1 MNRLAIS
8 VEGRTEEEFVK
19 LVLADHLRGAGVEAT
34 PILIG
39 RRGGAVSVD
48 RLAPEMAQ
56 LSWHFDYVTS
66 LVDLYGFRRR
76 DGATAEELEQRINDR
91 VADSI
96 GPESAGRR
104 VFAYVQRH
112 EFEAL
117 LFSDVSAFGSLGY
130 APPGTASALRGI
142 RAAFATPEDIDDG
155 PGTNPAGRIR
165 SVIPRY
171 EKPVDGPLLA
181 DAIGLEAM
189 REECPGFGAWVA
201 RLETLG
207 A

>member
-8 VEGRTEEEFVK
+8 VEGRTEEEFVN
-19 LVLADHLRGAGVEAT
+19 LVLADRLRGAGIETT
-34 PILIG
+34 PIPIG
-39 RRGGAVSVD
+39 RGGAVSVD
-48 RLAPEMAQ
+48 RIAPEMAR

-66 LVDLYGFRRR
+66 LVDLYGFRGRG
-76 DGATAEELEQRINDR
+76 GATAEELEQRINDR

-96 GPESAGRR
+96 GRESARRR

-117 LFSDVSAFGSLGY
+117 LFSDVSAFDSLGY
-130 APPGTASALRGI
+130 APPGAARVLRSI
-142 RAAFATPEDIDDG
+142 RVAFATPEDIDDG
-155 PGTNPAGRIR
+155 PSTNPAGRIR

-189 REECPGFGAWVA
+189 RGECPGFDAWIA
-201 RLETLG
+201 RLEALG

>member
-56 LSWHFDYVTS
+56 LSW
-66 LVDLYGFRRR
+66 YGFRRR